1 MNEPARCGLKFFLRA
16 SVLQAA
22 SSAGIAKRPETRS
35 QASIRRLA
43 AAAWDAPH
51 DFCLANWQKA
61 GKKAPSLRCG
71 GRKERR
77 GSPGQPRKAPTCTNM
92 AAVLQAQD
100 APAAQVLQPADNPD
114 VDIVPLR
121 FGVKYASDAPTL
133 ALEYRDKT
141 TGELKLEEIPL
152 AIQGDSKALEVY
164 AALKETHS
172 RFLAPYVV
180 SVAQVVRLIQLAID
194 NRGKAPAQP
203 PRGDVPIRTPPEAPP
218 TPLSPDVPSVA
229 SSMDSPAVLAS
240 PNSPDVL
247 ASPKAAPE
255 SPPVLASPA
264 SPPEIPTLASPPP
277 AGGEPKFAVGDRIEA
292 RFEGKATYYAGN
304 ITEAT
309 GSTYSIA
316 YDDGDH
322 ESNVAEDLIRVY
334 AKTDDYSEDDV
345 EEESIAESVGS
356 TASFDAS
363 EPSRAEASDS
373 DSDEAYAFD

>member
-1 MNEPARCGLKFFLRA
+1 
-16 SVLQAA
+16 
-22 SSAGIAKRPETRS
+22 
-35 QASIRRLA
+35 
-43 AAAWDAPH
+43 
-51 DFCLANWQKA
+51 
-61 GKKAPSLRCG
+61 
-71 GRKERR
+71 
-77 GSPGQPRKAPTCTNM
+77 M
-92 AAVLQAQD
+92 AAVLQQTQD
-100 APAAQVLQPADNPD
+100 APAAKVLQPADNPD

-121 FGVKYASDAPTL
+121 FDVKYASDAPML
-133 ALEYRDKT
+133 ALEYRDKAS
-141 TGELKLEEIPL
+141 GELALEEIPL
-152 AIQGDSKALEVY
+152 TLADDSKALEVY
-164 AALKETHS
+164 AALKESHA
-172 RFLAPYVV
+172 RFLAPYIV

-203 PRGDVPIRTPPEAPP
+203 PRGDVPIRTPPDAPP

-229 SSMDSPAVLAS
+229 SEID
-240 PNSPDVL
+240 SPDVL
-247 ASPKAAPE
+247 ASPASPASPPVLASQPSPVSPPVLASPPKAAPE
-255 SPPVLASPA
+255 SPPVLASPDAPPA

-304 ITEAT
+304 ITAVT

-363 EPSRAEASDS
+363 EPSRAQSEDS

>member
-1 MNEPARCGLKFFLRA
+1 
-16 SVLQAA
+16 
-22 SSAGIAKRPETRS
+22 
-35 QASIRRLA
+35 
-43 AAAWDAPH
+43 
-51 DFCLANWQKA
+51 
-61 GKKAPSLRCG
+61 
-71 GRKERR
+71 
-77 GSPGQPRKAPTCTNM
+77 M

-100 APAAQVLQPADNPD
+100 APAARVLQPADNPD

-121 FGVKYASDAPTL
+121 FGVKYASEQPML

-141 TGELKLEEIPL
+141 SGELALKEIPL
-152 AIQGDSKALEVY
+152 ALADDSKALEVY
-164 AALKETHS
+164 AALKESHS

-194 NRGKAPAQP
+194 NRGKVVAP
-203 PRGDVPIRTPPEAPP
+203 PRGDVPIRAPPDAPP
-218 TPLSPDVPSVA
+218 TPRSPDVPSVA
-229 SSMDSPAVLAS
+229 SEMD
-240 PNSPDVL
+240 SPDVL
-247 ASPKAAPE
+247 ASPSSPVSPPVLASQPSPVSPPVLASPPKAAPE

-264 SPPEIPTLASPPP
+264 APPASPPEI
-277 AGGEPKFAVGDRIEA
+277 PKFAVGDRIEA

-304 ITEAT
+304 ITAVT

-334 AKTDDYSEDDV
+334 TKTDDYSEDDV

-363 EPSRAEASDS
+363 EPSHAQDS
-373 DSDEAYAFD
+373 DSEDEAYAFD

>member
-1 MNEPARCGLKFFLRA
+1 
-16 SVLQAA
+16 
-22 SSAGIAKRPETRS
+22 
-35 QASIRRLA
+35 
-43 AAAWDAPH
+43 
-51 DFCLANWQKA
+51 
-61 GKKAPSLRCG
+61 
-71 GRKERR
+71 
-77 GSPGQPRKAPTCTNM
+77 M

-100 APAAQVLQPADNPD
+100 APAARVLQPADNPD

-121 FGVKYASDAPTL
+121 FGVKYASDQPML
-133 ALEYRDKT
+133 ALEYRDKAS
-141 TGELKLEEIPL
+141 GELALEEIPL
-152 AIQGDSKALEVY
+152 TLADDSKALEVY
-164 AALKETHS
+164 AALKESHS

-203 PRGDVPIRTPPEAPP
+203 PRGDVPIRTPPDAPP

-229 SSMDSPAVLAS
+229 SEMDSPAVLAS
-240 PNSPDVL
+240 PNSPASPPVL
-247 ASPKAAPE
+247 ASQPSPVSPPVLASPPKAAPE
-255 SPPVLASPA
+255 SPPVLASPDAPPA
-264 SPPEIPTLASPPP
+264 SPEIPTLASPP
-277 AGGEPKFAVGDRIEA
+277 AEARKFAVGDRVEA

-304 ITEAT
+304 ITEVT

-322 ESNVAEDLIRVY
+322 ESNVAEDLIRAY
-334 AKTDDYSEDDV
+334 TKTDDYSEDDV

-363 EPSRAEASDS
+363 EPSRAQSEDS

>member
-1 MNEPARCGLKFFLRA
+1 
-16 SVLQAA
+16 
-22 SSAGIAKRPETRS
+22 
-35 QASIRRLA
+35 
-43 AAAWDAPH
+43 
-51 DFCLANWQKA
+51 
-61 GKKAPSLRCG
+61 
-71 GRKERR
+71 
-77 GSPGQPRKAPTCTNM
+77 M
-92 AAVLQAQD
+92 AAVLQAQTD
-100 APAAQVLQPADNPD
+100 APKVLQPADNPD

-121 FGVKYASDAPTL
+121 FGVKYASEQPML
-133 ALEYRDKT
+133 ALEYRDKAS
-141 TGELKLEEIPL
+141 GELALKEIPL
-152 AIQGDSKALEVY
+152 TLADDSKALEVY
-164 AALKETHS
+164 AALKESHA
-172 RFLAPYVV
+172 RFLAPYIV

-194 NRGKAPAQP
+194 NRGKAPPAP
-203 PRGDVPIRTPPEAPP
+203 PRGDVPIRPPPDAPP

-264 SPPEIPTLASPPP
+264 SPPEIPTLASPP
-277 AGGEPKFAVGDRIEA
+277 AEARKFAVGDRIEA

-304 ITEAT
+304 ITDVT

-322 ESNVAEDLIRVY
+322 ESNVAEDLIRAY
-334 AKTDDYSEDDV
+334 TKTDDYSEDDV

-363 EPSRAEASDS
+363 EPSRAQSEDS

>member
-1 MNEPARCGLKFFLRA
+1 
-16 SVLQAA
+16 
-22 SSAGIAKRPETRS
+22 
-35 QASIRRLA
+35 
-43 AAAWDAPH
+43 
-51 DFCLANWQKA
+51 
-61 GKKAPSLRCG
+61 
-71 GRKERR
+71 
-77 GSPGQPRKAPTCTNM
+77 M

-100 APAAQVLQPADNPD
+100 APAARVLQPADNPD

-121 FGVKYASDAPTL
+121 FGVKYASEQPML

-141 TGELKLEEIPL
+141 SGELALKEIPL
-152 AIQGDSKALEVY
+152 ALADDSKALEVY
-164 AALKETHS
+164 AALKESHS

-363 EPSRAEASDS
+363 EPSRAQSEDS

>member
-1 MNEPARCGLKFFLRA
+1 
-16 SVLQAA
+16 
-22 SSAGIAKRPETRS
+22 
-35 QASIRRLA
+35 
-43 AAAWDAPH
+43 
-51 DFCLANWQKA
+51 
-61 GKKAPSLRCG
+61 
-71 GRKERR
+71 
-77 GSPGQPRKAPTCTNM
+77 M
-92 AAVLQAQD
+92 AAVLQARD
-100 APAAQVLQPADNPD
+100 APPAKVLQPADNPD
-114 VDIVPLR
+114 VDVVPLR
-121 FGVKYASDAPTL
+121 FGVKYASDAPML
-133 ALEYRDKT
+133 ALEYRDKAS
-141 TGELKLEEIPL
+141 GELKLEEIPL
-152 AIQGDSKALEVY
+152 VVKDDSKALEVY
-164 AALKETHS
+164 AALKESHA

-194 NRGKAPAQP
+194 NRGKVIAP

-304 ITEAT
+304 ITEVT

-322 ESNVAEDLIRVY
+322 ESNVAEDLIRAY
-334 AKTDDYSEDDV
+334 TKTDDYSEDDV

>member
-1 MNEPARCGLKFFLRA
+1 
-16 SVLQAA
+16 
-22 SSAGIAKRPETRS
+22 
-35 QASIRRLA
+35 
-43 AAAWDAPH
+43 
-51 DFCLANWQKA
+51 
-61 GKKAPSLRCG
+61 
-71 GRKERR
+71 
-77 GSPGQPRKAPTCTNM
+77 M

-100 APAAQVLQPADNPD
+100 APAAKVLQPADNPD
-114 VDIVPLR
+114 VDVVPLR
-121 FGVKYASDAPTL
+121 FGVKYASEAPML
-133 ALEYRDKT
+133 ALEYRDKAS
-141 TGELKLEEIPL
+141 GELKLEEIPL
-152 AIQGDSKALEVY
+152 AIQDDSKALEVY
-164 AALKETHS
+164 AALKESHA

-194 NRGKAPAQP
+194 NRGKVPAKP
-203 PRGDVPIRTPPEAPP
+203 SGDVPIRAPPDAPP

-240 PNSPDVL
+240 PSSPVSPPVL
-247 ASPKAAPE
+247 ASSSPVSPPVLASPPKAAPE
-255 SPPVLASPA
+255 SPPVLASPDAPPA
-264 SPPEIPTLASPPP
+264 SPPEIPSLGSPPAPP
-277 AGGEPKFAVGDRIEA
+277 AQPKFAVGDRIEA

-322 ESNVAEDLIRVY
+322 ESNVAEDLIRAY
-334 AKTDDYSEDDV
+334 TEPKKEDDYSEDDV

>member
-1 MNEPARCGLKFFLRA
+1 
-16 SVLQAA
+16 
-22 SSAGIAKRPETRS
+22 
-35 QASIRRLA
+35 
-43 AAAWDAPH
+43 
-51 DFCLANWQKA
+51 
-61 GKKAPSLRCG
+61 
-71 GRKERR
+71 
-77 GSPGQPRKAPTCTNM
+77 M

-100 APAAQVLQPADNPD
+100 APAAKVLQPADNPD
-114 VDIVPLR
+114 VDVVPLR
-121 FGVKYASDAPTL
+121 FGVKYASEAPML
-133 ALEYRDKT
+133 ALEYRDKAS
-141 TGELKLEEIPL
+141 GELKLEEIPL
-152 AIQGDSKALEVY
+152 AIQDDSKALEVY
-164 AALKETHS
+164 AALKESHA

-264 SPPEIPTLASPPP
+264 SPPEIPTLASPPASGP
-277 AGGEPKFAVGDRIEA
+277 EPKFAVGDRIEA
-292 RFEGKATYYAGN
+292 RFEGKATYYAGK
-304 ITEAT
+304 ITEVT
-309 GSTYSIA
+309 GATYSIA
-316 YDDGDH
+316 YDDGDR
-322 ESNVAEDLIRVY
+322 ETGVAEDLIRVY
-334 AKTDDYSEDDV
+334 TEPKKEDDYSEDDV

-363 EPSRAEASDS
+363 EPSRHQSDS

>member
-1 MNEPARCGLKFFLRA
+1 
-16 SVLQAA
+16 
-22 SSAGIAKRPETRS
+22 
-35 QASIRRLA
+35 
-43 AAAWDAPH
+43 
-51 DFCLANWQKA
+51 
-61 GKKAPSLRCG
+61 
-71 GRKERR
+71 
-77 GSPGQPRKAPTCTNM
+77 M

-133 ALEYRDKT
+133 ALEYRDKAS
-141 TGELKLEEIPL
+141 GELKLGEIPL

>member
-1 MNEPARCGLKFFLRA
+1 
-16 SVLQAA
+16 
-22 SSAGIAKRPETRS
+22 
-35 QASIRRLA
+35 
-43 AAAWDAPH
+43 
-51 DFCLANWQKA
+51 
-61 GKKAPSLRCG
+61 
-71 GRKERR
+71 
-77 GSPGQPRKAPTCTNM
+77 M

-100 APAAQVLQPADNPD
+100 APAARVLQPADNPD

-121 FGVKYASDAPTL
+121 FGVKYASDAPML
-133 ALEYRDKT
+133 ALEYRDKAS
-141 TGELKLEEIPL
+141 GDLKLEEIPL
-152 AIQGDSKALEVY
+152 AIQDDSKALEVY
-164 AALKETHS
+164 AALKESHS

-194 NRGKAPAQP
+194 NRGKAPSP
-203 PRGDVPIRTPPEAPP
+203 PRGDVPIRTPPDAPP

-229 SSMDSPAVLAS
+229 SSIDSPAVLAS
-240 PNSPDVL
+240 PNSPASPPVL
-247 ASPKAAPE
+247 ASQPSPVSPPVLASPPKAAPE
-255 SPPVLASPA
+255 SPPVLASPDAPPA
-264 SPPEIPTLASPPP
+264 SPPEIPTLASPP
-277 AGGEPKFAVGDRIEA
+277 AEARKFAVGDRIEA
-292 RFEGKATYYAGN
+292 RFEGKATYYAGK
-304 ITEAT
+304 ITEVT

-363 EPSRAEASDS
+363 EPSRAQSEDS